1 MQQEPLKQTFTNR
14 HFTWRYT
21 RENRPSGALAGT
33 SHYDE
38 SMVITY
44 LIHGTGTLWV
54 EGHTTPIQEG
64 DLLLLNPNEFHRCF
78 FDAHPQH
85 ERLSIYLHSSLA
97 ESFCVSSDSLF
108 AAFLKRP
115 LGQWNV
121 IPGAF
126 LHEQQIDSLL
136 LSMKYPAL
144 DDEDAA
150 VVLQCQVV
158 QLLRLLNHT
167 MQQMQAGPQYS
178 VTNKTVSRAIE
189 HINRHLTEELSTAA
203 IAKALFVDKSYLC
216 RVFKTYT
223 GATLSD
229 YISKKRIDY
238 ATKLIANGLSRTEAC
253 YKSGFGNYSSFYR
266 YYQRYKKSEHS

>member
-1 MQQEPLKQTFTNR
+1 MKQTFTNQ
-14 HFTWRYT
+14 HLTWRYT
-21 RENRPSGALAGT
+21 HENRPSGSLAGT

-44 LIHGTGTLWV
+44 FIHGTGILWV
-54 EGHTTPIQEG
+54 EGHTTPIHEG
-64 DLLLLNPNEFHRCF
+64 DLLLLNSNEFHRCY

-85 ERLSIYLHSSLA
+85 ERLSIYLYPSLA
-97 ESFCVSSDSLF
+97 ESFCVPSGSLF
-108 AAFLKRP
+108 SAFLSRP

-121 IPGAF
+121 IPGSL
-126 LHEQQIDSLL
+126 LHEQQIDQFL
-136 LSMKYPAL
+136 LSMKHPTPG
-144 DDEDAA
+144 DDDAA
-150 VVLQCQVV
+150 VLLQCQVV
-158 QLLRLLNHT
+158 QLLLLLKNT
-167 MQQMQAGPQYS
+167 MQQMQSGPQYS
-178 VTNKTVSRAIE
+178 TTNKTVSRAIE
-189 HINRHLTEELSTAA
+189 YINLHLTEDLSTAS

-238 ATKLIANGLSRTEAC
+238 ASKLLDLGLSRTEAC

-266 YYQRYKKSEHS
+266 YYRRYKKEEHS